1 VKEVEADLR
10 HPIEAVGKKLRN
22 LMPWMRD
29 ADTKPEPVEAAGTA
43 DHGFR
48 MM

>member
-1 VKEVEADLR
+1 
-10 HPIEAVGKKLRN
+10 
-22 LMPWMRD
+22 MPWMRGSG
-29 ADTKPEPVEAAGTA
+29 TKPEPAEAAGTA